1 MCASVALLSSD
12 DKDRFSFSMM
22 TSSNKKSFP
31 RYLPFVRGIH
41 RSPVNSPHKGQ
52 WRGALNFFFVL
63 RLDERLSKQWWGW
76 WYETVSRPL
85 WRHSNVQIH
94 PCGVSPIMITSRHG
108 NNFRHLWGEFA
119 GRWWIPLII
128 GRYGGRLM
136 FSTTCCTTSLVSCW
150 WLEILWCS
158 CDVTVMITKIKSMPH
173 FKGRFRYWFK

>member
-1 MCASVALLSSD
+1 MIKIDFLFPWWRHQIKIFSALLALCAG
-12 DKDRFSFSMM
+12 
-22 TSSNKKSFP
+22 N
-31 RYLPFVRGIH
+31 
-41 RSPVNSPHKGQ
+41 SPVTGEFPAERPVT
-52 WRGALNFFFVL
+52 RGFYVFFVL
-63 RLDERLSKQWWGW
+63 RLDKRLSKQWWGW

-94 PCGVSPIMITSRHG
+94 PCGVSPIMITSWHG

-158 CDVTVMITKIKSMPH
+158 CDVTVMITKI
-173 FKGRFRYWFK
+173 